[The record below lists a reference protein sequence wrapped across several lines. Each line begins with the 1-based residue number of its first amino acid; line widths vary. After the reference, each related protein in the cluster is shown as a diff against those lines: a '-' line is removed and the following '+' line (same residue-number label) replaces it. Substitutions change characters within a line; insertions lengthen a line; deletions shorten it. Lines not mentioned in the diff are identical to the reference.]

1 MFLYRKANMF
11 CYFSTNV
18 NTMIIIKQI
27 PNIITLGNLFCGVL
41 ATISAVRGDFE
52 KVLLFV
58 LLGVFLDFFDGLA
71 ARLLK
76 VSGDLGKQ
84 LDSLADM
91 VTSGVA
97 PGITMYM
104 LIGINA
110 EQTFNE
116 SFLSLA
122 LLGLVL
128 TLGACFRLAKF
139 NIDERQT
146 DSFIGLPTPAMAI
159 FITSLPIILESS
171 SSEFITSLLHN
182 NYILIGISIFF
193 TLLMNAEIPLFS
205 LKFKNYSFSKNW
217 LKYVFLAVSLVLIIV
232 LELVAIPI
240 IILFYVFLSVIMNLV
255 SKPKI

>member
-1 MFLYRKANMF
+1 MF

-18 NTMIIIKQI
+18 NTMMIIKQI

-104 LIGINA
+104 LIGINT

-159 FITSLPIILESS
+159 FITSLPIILDSS

-217 LKYVFLAVSLVLIIV
+217 LKYGFLAVSLVLIIV

-255 SKPKI
+255 SKPNI

>member
-1 MFLYRKANMF
+1 
-11 CYFSTNV
+11 
-18 NTMIIIKQI
+18 
-27 PNIITLGNLFCGVL
+27 
-41 ATISAVRGDFE
+41 
-52 KVLLFV
+52 
-58 LLGVFLDFFDGLA
+58 
-71 ARLLK
+71 
-76 VSGDLGKQ
+76 
-84 LDSLADM
+84 M

-110 EQTFNE
+110 EQTYNE

-217 LKYVFLAVSLVLIIV
+217 LKYGFLAVSLVLIIV

-255 SKPKI
+255 SKPNI